1 MKNPNFL
8 EIIRNIPLH
17 DRDEDKVSAKNDTDK
32 EHISVGEN
40 DLQSEWMQLAI
51 PKIEIMMID
60 LQMQKSP
67 PSGKRKYKWLK
78 QNGRK
83 IYSRK
88 QNNPLAIYVSCINQ
102 ASHRFRKYLGY
113 T

>member
-40 DLQSEWMQLAI
+40 DLQSEWVQQAI
-51 PKIEIMMID
+51 P
-60 LQMQKSP
+60 
-67 PSGKRKYKWLK
+67 
-78 QNGRK
+78 
-83 IYSRK
+83 
-88 QNNPLAIYVSCINQ
+88 
-102 ASHRFRKYLGY
+102 
-113 T
+113 